1 MPMAHDQ
8 PDNLVRIKRLGVGD
22 GLLPENFTADAV
34 TAKLQLLLG
43 DEHVLARCR
52 ALQQKI
58 AGSNALETACA
69 LLEGVQAPANRLSI
83 QR

>member
-1 MPMAHDQ
+1 
-8 PDNLVRIKRLGVGD
+8 
-22 GLLPENFTADAV
+22 V

-43 DEHVLARCR
+43 DEPVLARCR